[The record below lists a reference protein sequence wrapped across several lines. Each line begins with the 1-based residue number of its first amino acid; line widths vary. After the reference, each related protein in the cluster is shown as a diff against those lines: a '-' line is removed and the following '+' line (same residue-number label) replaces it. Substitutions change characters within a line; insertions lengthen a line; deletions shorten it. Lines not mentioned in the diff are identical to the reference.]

1 MIDLFDSYLRQ
12 QQDLSANTLRAYL
25 ADLRSFITWYESWSQ
40 LPYSIDEIAT
50 PTITAWRA
58 EMQTDE
64 RAPATIN
71 RRLVSVKRYFAWAV
85 EAGHLQRDP
94 ARVVKQVDKV
104 PAPPRELSDRDEA
117 ALMAAVERYGTQ
129 RDLVMITVLLMT
141 GLRASELLALRQSDV
156 EIKPRSGSVLV
167 RAGKGNK
174 QRSVPLNITARKAL
188 QEYMHDVGS
197 WVYVFP
203 GRADGKPL
211 EARTLGYIVEK
222 YGGFA
227 RIEHISPH
235 DLRHRFGYRM
245 AKTTPLHVLADLM
258 GHSDINTTRI
268 YTKATQ
274 ADLQKAVEAIRW
286 E

>member
-1 MIDLFDSYLRQ
+1 MIDLFELYLLQ
-12 QQDLSANTLRAYL
+12 QQDLSSNTLRGYL
-25 ADLRSFITWYESWSQ
+25 ADLRSFTAWYESWSQ

-58 EMQTDE
+58 DMQTDE

-94 ARVVKQVDKV
+94 AHVVKQVDKV
-104 PAPPRELSDRDEA
+104 PTPPRELSDHEES

-129 RDLVMITVLLMT
+129 RDQVMITTLLMT

-174 QRSVPLNITARKAL
+174 QRRVPLNITARKAL
-188 QEYMHDVGS
+188 QEYMNDVGK
-197 WVYVFP
+197 WEYVFP

-211 EARTLGYIVEK
+211 ELRTLGYMVEK
-222 YGGFA
+222 YGDLA
-227 RIEHISPH
+227 RIAHVSPH

-268 YTKATQ
+268 YVKPTQ
-274 ADLQKAVEAIRW
+274 ADLQQAVEAIRW